1 MLGNKTWK
9 KYVDPSPKFY
19 FKLYDI
25 FKLINSSEHNF
36 FMSDTEVPKK
46 T

>member
-9 KYVDPSPKFY
+9 KYVGPSPKFY
-19 FKLYDI
+19 FKLYI

-36 FMSDTEVPKK
+36 FMSDTEVLKK